1 MSSNESPETN
11 AQQSREDSL
20 GGTKD
25 ERASED
31 ERPGTS
37 AQSAEVAGNVAPTGE
52 CHDIQGGQG
61 RMTTDDQTLEPGNV
75 TRLDS
80 SHADYMKLDPAA
92 VPSPGKSTSPVAKAL
107 TDGTKPH
114 HPVMGAETAVA
125 SEKFDNQ
132 DKIHEF
138 PHEDQSYVD
147 SYGLLQVA
155 TLTQSSCPE
164 VSVPFVPLDAAQS
177 MLLAPENGL
186 MAEIPFLEPALSIVE
201 PEAPR
206 IQAFAKL
213 EFDDGQFYMN
223 TYSVELGRDIRA
235 ARLAFQRDLEASQH
249 GDVKAKRRSSDGED
263 VSQTPSKLKG
273 EGSSRLAG
281 SVVSETGGIM
291 GVDMQD
297 RDPRRKKKSKI
308 SKSTSSSSQY
318 LSRKNSMNIPSAQT
332 DYQSLAMASLS
343 ESTVGAH
350 PVDPLSLLPSPDECP
365 LIPIHPPAVAVDS
378 AAGHKGISRKHVR
391 IAFNF
396 DKHLFEVEIKGKN
409 GAFVD
414 EQWYAPGEVRP
425 LKSGSYIQI
434 GGVGVRF
441 VLPDVALGETGAETI
456 GGSDPA
462 QGGKMSFEFEDGRG
476 ESIVLDDS
484 SEDEVSV
491 VEDLMS
497 GEEEGEDNDEDE
509 EEEEEEEEEGL
520 RQNAEGELAEGN
532 SVDGQSE
539 SEGDRLAVGKQE
551 EPVENEPSP
560 EPPPPPP
567 PPARRKGPGRPPK
580 NGVISKREQALIARK
595 AREDA
600 KKIAQT
606 QASPPS
612 KTLKDKSRKIKT
624 ETLLEATPPPKP
636 EKRKYTKR
644 KKAEPQTEGVAEQS
658 QATGGTSQADGHTT
672 ETMAPPKPPKEKKPP
687 KPPRSPSPVFD
698 ESQMT
703 PEQLA
708 KPQSSYVVLIHEALT
723 NSKTGAM
730 SLPQIYRAIERRYP
744 FYKLRVTTTGWQSSV
759 RHNLSQHHAFR
770 KVERDGKGWMWGLVP
785 GVSIEKEKKRRPSP
799 PPPPPQHY
807 LQQGPSVLPSL
818 HYPGMPNGQGYGQ
831 HSMPPHL
838 HGPYHPIP
846 PGPGSTHPPF
856 HPPAPPTSI
865 HSLPPPLLTAQRDDS
880 SYQSPYQPPPQSQ
893 APALPQPQPQSP
905 PQSQSQIQQSQQSQH
920 QYQHQH
926 QHQHQHQP
934 QHQHQH
940 QPQHQPQP
948 QPQVNNHTQSQTYPP
963 PTSSHSGANGF
974 YANTRLSQAPPQQ
987 LNYQARTT
995 PPNQPRPTAPQQ
1007 QTYTA
1012 APTQRS
1018 ASVGQDVLQAVGKF
1032 KNALI
1037 SSMPDKVRG
1046 EVIVTSAINRTLGLQ
1061 NSSTVLGKED
1071 PQEKAIMKALAGMLG
1086 NLSKKN
1092 EAAAAAANAARQPSS
1107 GPPQPPPHGQHL
1119 SPGLN
1124 GQPPPAPPQQQ
1135 NQQQQ
1140 QQQQQQ
1146 PQPQPP
1152 SQPQQQPYPQSSR
1165 PPPQAQQG
1173 AQAQLLQLLQQIG
1186 NRNTASPSSQQ
1197 RPPQPSASPVPAD
1210 LTQANGASR
1219 PSTSPVPAPSL
1230 VENSQPP
1237 TLPNGASAAVKEE
1250 PAGVAASVQDA
1261 APSADAVVDLK
1272 RPLDKLE
1279 GSPDAELPEAKR
1291 VAAG

>member
-11 AQQSREDSL
+11 AQQTPEAAFSEIKQERSSQ
-20 GGTKD
+20 D
-25 ERASED
+25 EK
-31 ERPGTS
+31 PGTP
-37 AQSAEVAGNVAPTGE
+37 AQTAEAAGNVAPTGE
-52 CHDIQGGQG
+52 HRDIHSGQG
-61 RMTTDDQTLEPGNV
+61 RLMTDHQALEPGNV
-75 TRLDS
+75 TSLDS
-80 SHADYMKLDPAA
+80 TYAGYMKPDLAA
-92 VPSPGKSTSPVAKAL
+92 VLSPAKSTSPVAKTL
-107 TDGTKPH
+107 TDGTKSH
-114 HPVMGAETAVA
+114 HPVTSAETAVA
-125 SEKFDNQ
+125 NKTVDYQ
-132 DKIHEF
+132 DKVHEF
-138 PHEDQSYVD
+138 LLEDQSYAA
-147 SYGLLQVA
+147 SYRLPQGT
-155 TLTQSSCPE
+155 TLTQLSCAE
-164 VSVPFVPLDAAQS
+164 VSVPFVALDAAPS
-177 MLLAPENGL
+177 MLLAPETEL
-186 MAEIPFLEPALSIVE
+186 MAETPFLEPALSIIE
-201 PEAPR
+201 SEAPR

-235 ARLAFQRDLEASQH
+235 ARLAFQRDLEANQQ
-249 GDVKAKRRSSDGED
+249 GDAKVKRRSSDGED
-263 VSQTPSKLKG
+263 VSQTPSKLKR

-297 RDPRRKKKSKI
+297 RDPRRRKKSKI

-365 LIPIHPPAVAVDS
+365 LIPIHPPAVAVGS

-425 LKSGSYIQI
+425 LRSGSYIQI

-462 QGGKMSFEFEDGRG
+462 QGGKMSFEFEDGG
-476 ESIVLDDS
+476 GQSIALADS
-484 SEDEVSV
+484 SEDESSID
-491 VEDLMS
+491 EDLAS
-497 GEEEGEDNDEDE
+497 GEEEDEDDEEEGDE
-509 EEEEEEEEEGL
+509 EEEEQGL
-520 RQNAEGELAEGN
+520 RQSAEGELAEDS
-532 SVDGQSE
+532 SVGDQSE
-539 SEGDRLAVGKQE
+539 SEGDRLAVEKE
-551 EPVENEPSP
+551 EELVENEPSP

-580 NGVISKREQALIARK
+580 NGIISKREQALIARK

-600 KKIAQT
+600 KKLAQN

-612 KTLKDKSRKIKT
+612 NSSKEKGGKTKT
-624 ETLLEATPPPKP
+624 ETGLETTPPPKP

-644 KKAEPQTEGVAEQS
+644 KKVESQREGRREQS
-658 QATGGTSQADGHTT
+658 QVTVGTSQADGHST
-672 ETMAPPKPPKEKKPP
+672 EPMAPPKPPKEKKPP

-807 LQQGPSVLPSL
+807 LQQGPSVHPSV
-818 HYPGMPNGQGYGQ
+818 HYPGVPTAHGYGQ
-831 HSMPPHL
+831 PPMMPHQ
-838 HGPYHPIP
+838 HGPYHPVP
-846 PGPGSTHPPF
+846 PGPGSIHQPF
-856 HPPAPPTSI
+856 HPPAPPTNV

-880 SYQSPYQPPPQSQ
+880 SYQSPYQPPYQPPPQSQ
-893 APALPQPQPQSP
+893 PPTLPQPQPPSQ
-905 PQSQSQIQQSQQSQH
+905 PQS
-920 QYQHQH
+920 
-926 QHQHQHQP
+926 
-934 QHQHQH
+934 
-940 QPQHQPQP
+940 QPQP
-948 QPQVNNHTQSQTYPP
+948 QPQPQPQQSQPQYQHQHRAQPQPQPPPQTQTNNHIQSQNHLP

-987 LNYQARTT
+987 PNYQTRTT
-995 PPNQPRPTAPQQ
+995 PPNQPRPPAPQQ

-1012 APTQRS
+1012 APAQRS

-1092 EAAAAAANAARQPSS
+1092 EAAANAARQSAS
-1107 GPPQPPPHGQHL
+1107 VPPQPPPQSQNL
-1119 SPGLN
+1119 SPGPN
-1124 GQPPPAPPQQQ
+1124 RQPPQF
-1135 NQQQQ
+1135 
-1140 QQQQQQ
+1140 QQQQ
-1146 PQPQPP
+1146 PNRQQKPSPQT
-1152 SQPQQQPYPQSSR
+1152 QQQPYPQSNR
-1165 PPPQAQQG
+1165 PPPQVQQG

-1186 NRNTASPSSQQ
+1186 NRNTGSPSAQQ
-1197 RPPQPSASPVPAD
+1197 RPPQQSGSPIPAEQ
-1210 LTQANGASR
+1210 TQVNGAGHS
-1219 PSTSPVPAPSL
+1219 STPPVTAPSV
-1230 VENSQPP
+1230 VEKGQHP
-1237 TLPNGASAAVKEE
+1237 TLPNGVNVTAKEE
-1250 PAGVAASVQDA
+1250 PAGAAASLQDSA
-1261 APSADAVVDLK
+1261 ASADTMAGLK
-1272 RPLDKLE
+1272 RPLENRE
-1279 GSPDAELPEAKR
+1279 GFPDVELPEAKR
-1291 VAAG
+1291 VATG